1 MPENKDN
8 SAMNAHETHEKMLKM
23 LQEAGEQNPD
33 CPEGQFLLNC
43 LTGMNEARNKAK
55 ARVVDPV
62 SVKQIN
68 GLKKLFEGIDGV
80 NVETTIDSFRDCFMV
95 SATANHPIILNKE
108 QIELLHPLLEH
119 STLLWVGYDEITE
132 EHGMEI
138 DFPHYVYEW

>member
-68 GLKKLFEGIDGV
+68 GLKKLFENMDGV
-80 NVETTIDSFRDCFMV
+80 DVEVTVDAFRDCFMV
-95 SATANHPIILNKE
+95 NITAGHPIVLNKE
-108 QIELLHPLLEH
+108 QIEVLYPLLEH
-119 STLLWVGYDEITE
+119 STRLWVG
-132 EHGMEI
+132 
-138 DFPHYVYEW
+138 

>member
-1 MPENKDN
+1 MPENKGN

-43 LTGMNEARNKAK
+43 LTGMNEARSKAK

-62 SVKQIN
+62 SIKQIN
-68 GLKKLFEGIDGV
+68 GLKKLFENMDGV
-80 NVETTIDSFRDCFMV
+80 DVEVTVDAFRDCFMFTV
-95 SATANHPIILNKE
+95 DSSHIITLDAE
-108 QIELLHPLLEH
+108 QIANFYPLLEH
-119 STLLWVGYDEITE
+119 STNFYAGYDEVAETHCI
-132 EHGMEI
+132 EI

>member
-95 SATANHPIILNKE
+95 SVTANHPIILNKE

-132 EHGMEI
+132 EYGMEI

>member
-68 GLKKLFEGIDGV
+68 GLKNLFENMDGV
-80 NVETTIDSFRDCFMV
+80 DVEVTVDAFRDCFMV
-95 SATANHPIILNKE
+95 NITASHPIVLNKE
-108 QIELLHPLLEH
+108 QVEVLHPLLEY
-119 STLLWVGYDEITE
+119 STRLWVGYDDIMET
-132 EHGMEI
+132 HGIEVE
-138 DFPHYVYEW
+138 FPHYVYEW

>member
-8 SAMNAHETHEKMLKM
+8 SAMDAHNTNEKMLKM

-43 LTGMNEARNKAK
+43 LTGMNEARSKAK

-80 NVETTIDSFRDCFMV
+80 NVETTVDSFRDCFMV
-95 SATANHPIILNKE
+95 DVTADHPIILTKE
-108 QIELLHPLLEH
+108 QIEVLHPLLEH

-132 EHGMEI
+132 KHGIEI

>member
-8 SAMNAHETHEKMLKM
+8 SAMNAHETHEQMLKI

-80 NVETTIDSFRDCFMV
+80 NVDVDISAFRDCFMF
-95 SATANHPIILNKE
+95 TAESSHIITLDAE
-108 QIELLHPLLEH
+108 QIANFYPLLEH
-119 STLLWVGYDEITE
+119 STNFQAGYDEVTE
-132 EHGMEI
+132 THCLEI

>member
-43 LTGMNEARNKAK
+43 LTGMNEARSKAK

-68 GLKKLFEGIDGV
+68 GLKKLFENMGGV
-80 NVETTIDSFRDCFMV
+80 DVEVTVDAFRDCFMV
-95 SATANHPIILNKE
+95 NITAGHPIVLNKE
-108 QIELLHPLLEH
+108 QIEVLYPLLEH
-119 STLLWVGYDEITE
+119 STRLWVGYDDIMET
-132 EHGMEI
+132 HGIEVE
-138 DFPHYVYEW
+138 FPHYVYEW

>member
-80 NVETTIDSFRDCFMV
+80 NVETTIDSFRDCFMASV
-95 SATANHPIILNKE
+95 TANHPIILNKE